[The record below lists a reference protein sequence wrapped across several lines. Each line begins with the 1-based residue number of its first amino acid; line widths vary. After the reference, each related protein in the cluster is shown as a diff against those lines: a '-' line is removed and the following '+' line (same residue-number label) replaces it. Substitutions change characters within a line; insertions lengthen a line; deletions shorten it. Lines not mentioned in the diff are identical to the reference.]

1 MGYDANEDTYA
12 TSCDEFSDSESELS
26 SVEMLF
32 KGYEPNLVVLD
43 GSDHALF
50 GQITEL
56 IECLKTAK
64 LIQQVRVSTA
74 FLQGLDVVDD
84 DDDDDEAQDSLKEQ
98 SPEAHALFRAIAGLA
113 PICETFIC
121 HLHRHLPRQAL
132 QQEGGGLLECVQQ
145 LPKLTLNNFLL
156 TLPVIEALGKNHELT
171 ELRAYFDTKDKNNA
185 MDASIQQHHQSG
197 SRRGSVQRD
206 LVSLDPLFQALA
218 QCPKLQVLDVYAKED
233 ERPEKPRRVSGEA
246 LTALCHNPALKDLKL
261 WHLDTALVQAVAS
274 ALTTSGLQSLSINKC
289 FVQTEGYVALA
300 NMLKT
305 NASLTKLHISD
316 IVSADACLAFADALA
331 DNTSLEELEITYESN
346 ADAIGQAF
354 VDLLETN
361 KTLKQLKLYMS
372 YSFENDM
379 SFSAVA
385 KDELGGGVEQP
396 EQPAAAVSDWETR
409 MDELLQSNREGT
421 R

>member
-56 IECLKTAK
+56 IECLKAAK

-84 DDDDDEAQDSLKEQ
+84 DDDNDEDAKLSLKEQ
-98 SPEAHALFRAIAGLA
+98 SPEAHALFRALAGLA

-132 QQEGGGLLECVQQ
+132 QQEGGGLLQCVQQ
-145 LPKLTLNNFLL
+145 LTKLTLNNFLL
-156 TLPVIEALGKNHELT
+156 TQPVIDALGANHELT

-185 MDASIQQHHQSG
+185 MDASIQHHG
-197 SRRGSVQRD
+197 TRRGSVQRD

-218 QCPKLQVLDVYAKED
+218 KCPKLQVLDVYAKED
-233 ERPEKPRRVSGEA
+233 ERPEKPRRISGDA
-246 LTALCHNPALKDLKL
+246 LTALCHNAALRDLKL
-261 WHLDTALVQAVAS
+261 WHLDTALVQAVAA
-274 ALTTSGLQSLSINKC
+274 ALTTTTNLQSLSINKC
-289 FVQTEGYVALA
+289 FVQTEGYTALA
-300 NMLKT
+300 NMLQT
-305 NASLTKLHISD
+305 NTSLTKLHISD
-316 IVSADACLAFADALA
+316 IVSADACLAFASALK
-331 DNTSLEELEITYESN
+331 DNAALEELEVTYESN
-346 ADAIGQAF
+346 ADVVGQAF
-354 VDLLETN
+354 VDMLETN

-379 SFSAVA
+379 SFSAVV

-396 EQPAAAVSDWETR
+396 EEPAAPVGDWETR
-409 MDELLQSNREGT
+409 MDELLQSNREGK